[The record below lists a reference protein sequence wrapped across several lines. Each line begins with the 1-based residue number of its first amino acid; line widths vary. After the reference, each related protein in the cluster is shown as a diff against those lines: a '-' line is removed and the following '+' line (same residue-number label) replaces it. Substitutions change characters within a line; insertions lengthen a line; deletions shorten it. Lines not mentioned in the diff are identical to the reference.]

1 MNEDDLRL
9 DGNAAA
15 GALTEVFAVEMT
27 AAMGECAHCGAT
39 NALGAAQLYV
49 QAPGTVLRCP
59 DCTGVLMMI
68 VRAHERLHVDV
79 SGVRRFEAAA
89 G

>member
-1 MNEDDLRL
+1 MNDDDQRL

-15 GALTEVFAVEMT
+15 GVLSEVFAVEMT
-27 AAMGECAHCGAT
+27 TAVGTCAHCGAT
-39 NALGAAQLYV
+39 NALGTVQVYV

-59 DCTGVLMMI
+59 VCSNVLMTI
-68 VRAHERLHVDV
+68 VHAHERLHVDL
-79 SGVRRFEAAA
+79 SGVRRVEIA